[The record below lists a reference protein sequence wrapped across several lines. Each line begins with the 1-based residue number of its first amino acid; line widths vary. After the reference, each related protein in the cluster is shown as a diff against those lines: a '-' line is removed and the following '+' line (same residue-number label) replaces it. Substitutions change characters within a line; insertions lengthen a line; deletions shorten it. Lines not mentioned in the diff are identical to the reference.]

1 MAELAKPVRLGAG
14 RYEPCTVEEATHVTL
29 NIPGPVGILTLPVML
44 KGTREGTGN
53 WTWNG
58 STTAPTLRPSVLN
71 TGHAHRC
78 HTWITDGQAQ
88 YLDDCSHDLR
98 GQTLALKEVVD
109 METCP
114 RCSGSGEDP
123 EGFYDQSRGP
133 DGATH
138 DGPCRDC
145 EGTGARPAAQPAQA
159 GADRAG
165 G

>member
-1 MAELAKPVRLGAG
+1 MATTTTQTTTIREMGIKHGVNRATLTDWVRANPTHCGRGREGGSPMSNPDQSPAIAAATRALPVRLGDG
-14 RYEPCTVEEATHVTL
+14 RYEPCPVEEATHVTL

-98 GQTLALKEVVD
+98 GQTVPLNEV
-109 METCP
+109 P
-114 RCSGSGEDP
+114 
-123 EGFYDQSRGP
+123 
-133 DGATH
+133 
-138 DGPCRDC
+138 
-145 EGTGARPAAQPAQA
+145 
-159 GADRAG
+159 
-165 G
+165 